1 MNKSAFRE
9 KESGKEIKHKLLEIN
24 YEEMQQPIPVT
35 RNSPQCSCSFCLI
48 GRKYGGEYLKYKAEI
63 RANIGKKSE
72 TESKRICDTCK
83 SEVSP
88 GLAHNCNKTTRR
100 DNLFELVRESSAGTK
115 ERVMSRLID
124 DLCEEQNVSS
134 TSGILELK
142 TRGPKCKTINIGKM
156 KPKNQFST
164 EDLIKLKTSFS
175 LSDKRILKLAT
186 VLRAALQSRKVIEPG
201 LELALKERNFIL
213 KDFYHMKMIPTVR
226 KVGKSRTIENKPGFF
241 AKDVPTLI
249 HVLLDLREIDADRHE
264 VLIGA
269 DDGQSMLKVT
279 HF

>member
-1 MNKSAFRE
+1 M
-9 KESGKEIKHKLLEIN
+9 
-24 YEEMQQPIPVT
+24 
-35 RNSPQCSCSFCLI
+35 
-48 GRKYGGEYLKYKAEI
+48 
-63 RANIGKKSE
+63 
-72 TESKRICDTCK
+72 
-83 SEVSP
+83 
-88 GLAHNCNKTTRR
+88 
-100 DNLFELVRESSAGTK
+100 
-115 ERVMSRLID
+115 
-124 DLCEEQNVSS
+124 
-134 TSGILELK
+134 
-142 TRGPKCKTINIGKM
+142 
-156 KPKNQFST
+156 QFST
-164 EDLIKLKTSFS
+164 DDLIKLKTSFS

-249 HVLLDLREIDADRHE
+249 HVLLDLREIDVDRHE

-269 DDGQSMLKVT
+269 DDGQSMLQVT